1 MSGQTVLFDINETV
15 LDLSVLK
22 PKFQQYMGSEDHMAT
37 WFAML
42 LHSSTVCL
50 VTETK
55 SDFKSLSLTTLACLA
70 ERLGKNLTD
79 NEYQDI
85 LSTFAQLPAHKDIK
99 PALTKL
105 RASGFKVIALS
116 NSSSELLASQLTH
129 AGLLD
134 YFDQVIS
141 TQQANTFKPSQEA
154 YHFAIQQLNISTNAA
169 RLVATHDWDTHGAL
183 CAGLKAAY
191 IDRLN
196 SPYNPHYLKPD
207 IIAKDMRAI
216 IEAILTDSHLET
228 S

>member
-22 PKFQQYMGSEDHMAT
+22 PKFQQYMGSDDYMAT

-55 SDFKSLSLTTLACLA
+55 SDFKSLGVASLRCCA
-70 ERLGKNLTD
+70 ERLGKTLTD
-79 NEYQDI
+79 NDYLDI
-85 LSTFAQLPAHKDIK
+85 LRTFAELPAHEDIK
-99 PALTKL
+99 PALSRL
-105 RASGFKVIALS
+105 RASGLKVVALS
-116 NSSSELLASQLTH
+116 NSSSELLTSQLTH
-129 AGLLD
+129 AGLLA

-141 TQQANTFKPSQEA
+141 TQQANTFKPSREA
-154 YHFAIQQLNISTNAA
+154 YHFALQKLNINANTA

-183 CAGLKAAY
+183 SAGLKAAY

-207 IIAKDMRAI
+207 IIATDMGP
-216 IEAILTDSHLET
+216 
-228 S
+228 